1 MFQDTW
7 KITRGAVEAFFE
19 DRALSRGA
27 AIAFYIMT
35 AFAPVLYIT
44 AAVAGLVFGH
54 EAISGALSSEIR
66 HVIGPGGAQLVHA
79 ALSNTFNGKNGF
91 WANLIG
97 VVLVIVTASGVFGE
111 MQSTLNDFWKAEP
124 RFSVW
129 ELIRTRIV
137 SLGLVL
143 ALGFLLMISLVI
155 NAAITALGTRI
166 QYYVPLGPGFVWFA
180 NFIVSF
186 ALISVLFAAIYK
198 VLPDVDLEW
207 GDVIAGSI
215 ATAALFEAGEYL
227 IGLYLSTAGLGS
239 RYGAAGGLFVLLI
252 WIYYTTQVFLLGAEL
267 TKVYSLRRGSQAH
280 SARDVAGAPATA
292 S

>member
-1 MFQDTW
+1 
-7 KITRGAVEAFFE
+7 
-19 DRALSRGA
+19 
-27 AIAFYIMT
+27 
-35 AFAPVLYIT
+35 
-44 AAVAGLVFGH
+44 
-54 EAISGALSSEIR
+54 
-66 HVIGPGGAQLVHA
+66 
-79 ALSNTFNGKNGF
+79 
-91 WANLIG
+91 
-97 VVLVIVTASGVFGE
+97 

-166 QYYVPLGPGFVWFA
+166 QYYVPLGPGLVWVA

-207 GDVIAGSI
+207 GDVIAGSV

-280 SARDVAGAPATA
+280 SGRDVAGAPANA